1 MKILVMSDT
10 HGKRTRVFNIIKE
23 HRDADALFYLGDG
36 EADLELG
43 LIENGID
50 GNADGSMRVFQV
62 CGNCDRDSKEEVT
75 IKTTQGG
82 VPFLLTHGF
91 DQSVEYGTKRLV
103 EQAKEKGCQVALY
116 GHIHKQCLEEEDGV
130 ITYNPGAVLNGE
142 YGLIYIENGQL
153 RFEHKKI
160 EG

>member
-62 CGNCDRDSKEEVT
+62 CGAR
-75 IKTTQGG
+75 
-82 VPFLLTHGF
+82 
-91 DQSVEYGTKRLV
+91 
-103 EQAKEKGCQVALY
+103 
-116 GHIHKQCLEEEDGV
+116 
-130 ITYNPGAVLNGE
+130 
-142 YGLIYIENGQL
+142 
-153 RFEHKKI
+153 KK
-160 EG
+160 